1 VQFNWA
7 AEQMR
12 EAVNTDAQ
20 PGTTLPSSFCKI
32 NSDTNP
38 DSVTFYDGHGA
49 GHGVGLCQWCAQ
61 ARALA
66 EQNCQQILLA
76 AYPHAKLIPAY

>member
-1 VQFNWA
+1 
-7 AEQMR
+7 
-12 EAVNTDAQ
+12 
-20 PGTTLPSSFCKI
+20 
-32 NSDTNP
+32 
-38 DSVTFYDGHGA
+38 VTFYDGHGA

-66 EQNCQQILLA
+66 GQNCQQILLA